1 MLRGILIRAIVM
13 AGLPVAFLWPFGG
26 LLFYLWYSHGRPND
40 YVWSAYQFDSGAL
53 LIAVTTI
60 IGYVLFELRR
70 SPPRLQG
77 LKILILFWLWI
88 ALATLL
94 ATDVE
99 LALPKLSQ
107 YSHIFLIT
115 FLVAAMANSE
125 SRVRTLLYVMGG
137 SIGFVGAKGAFDFII
152 TRGQFQAHGSGGMMH
167 EENEYALALNMAI
180 PILFGLARIQSRRWA
195 RWMLQGSAVG
205 CAITVIATRSRSGLL
220 GLVLAI
226 LLLTFYSRQKVV
238 GLATLALAGIL
249 FLKFAPSASMER
261 YETIPT
267 AAENDASVL
276 GRFEAWKTALRMVR
290 AHPFFGVGPLNFE
303 LNFAK
308 YSQYTVRAPH
318 NAFIALSAESGLPS
332 CLLFSALIGSAIVEM
347 WSLRRK
353 IMRNDHDSPLATYC
367 LIIQMVLTVY
377 VVPNLFI
384 NRQNQD
390 LMYHLIGVSAGL
402 AAVVRRKLAEETPSE
417 EEELLPEIVVP
428 EPVSP

>member
-1 MLRGILIRAIVM
+1 MLRGLLIRGLVLV
-13 AGLPVAFLWPFGG
+13 GLPVAFLWPFGG

-40 YVWSAYQFDSGAL
+40 YVWPAYQFDNGAL
-53 LIAVTTI
+53 LIAIATLV
-60 IGYVLFELRR
+60 GYFLFELRR
-70 SPPRLQG
+70 SPPRLRG
-77 LKILILFWLWI
+77 LRILTLFWLWI

-94 ATDVE
+94 ATDFD

-125 SRVRTLLYVMGG
+125 SRVRSLLYVMGG

-152 TRGQFQAHGSGGMMH
+152 TRGQFQAHGSGGLMH

-180 PILFGLARIQSRRWA
+180 PILIGLARIQPRRWV
-195 RWMLQGSAVG
+195 RWMLQASAVG

-226 LLLTFYSRQKVV
+226 LLLTFYSRRKVV
-238 GLATLALAGIL
+238 GIATLVLAGIL
-249 FLKFAPSASMER
+249 FLAFTPSASIER

-267 AAENDASVL
+267 AAENDASTI
-276 GRFEAWKTALRMVR
+276 GRFEAWKTALGMVR

-303 LNFAK
+303 LNFSQ

-318 NAFIALSAESGLPS
+318 SAFIALSAESGVPS
-332 CLLFSALIGSAIVEM
+332 CLLFSALIGSAIAEM
-347 WSLRRK
+347 WWLRRR
-353 IMRNDHDSPLATYC
+353 IMRNDDDSPLATYC
-367 LIIQMVLTVY
+367 LIIQIVLTVY
-377 VVPNLFI
+377 IVPNLFI

-390 LMYHLIGVSAGL
+390 LMYHLIGVSVGL
-402 AAVVRRKLAEETPSE
+402 ATIVRRKLAEETPAKG
-417 EEELLPEIVVP
+417 EELFPEIIVA